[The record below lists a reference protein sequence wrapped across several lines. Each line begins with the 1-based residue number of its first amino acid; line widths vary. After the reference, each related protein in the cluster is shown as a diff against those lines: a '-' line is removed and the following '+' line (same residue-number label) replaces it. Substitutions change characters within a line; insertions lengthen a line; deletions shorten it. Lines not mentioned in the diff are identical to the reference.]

1 MEAVNFIQKHFKDI
15 DKIFAYRYYK
25 KQHYTCCDLLL
36 VQWVDIEC
44 GGEVCYLPATIK
56 ILVDNEDNVIYSYEN
71 HKLERKPFKHLAKN
85 YTDVPSKQYCHN
97 KKLPVEMSDFN
108 LAYGLFLDLF
118 ND

>member
-36 VQWVDIEC
+36 VQ
-44 GGEVCYLPATIK
+44 EVHIGFGDTCHLPATIK
-56 ILVDNEDNVIYSYEN
+56 ILVDNDDNVTYNYEN
-71 HKLERKPFKHLAKN
+71 HKLEHKPFWHLAKN
-85 YTDVPSKQYCHN
+85 YTDVPNQQYCHN

-108 LAYGLFLDLF
+108 LAYGLFLNLD